1 MARHEG
7 GLNMEM
13 NTDLKYGLA
22 DRYAQ
27 KVCNGDM
34 TLLQVERALS
44 KLGFAHDEHYKMMQI
59 IRDKVSERKKGHV

>member
-1 MARHEG
+1 
-7 GLNMEM
+7 MEN
-13 NTDLKYGLA
+13 NTSLKYGLA

-44 KLGFAHDEHYKMMQI
+44 KLGFAKDEHYEMMQV
-59 IRDKVSERKKGHV
+59 IRDKVSERKRGNG

>member
-1 MARHEG
+1 
-7 GLNMEM
+7 MEM

-44 KLGFAHDEHYKMMQI
+44 KLGFIGNEHYKMMQI
-59 IRDKVSERKKGHV
+59 IRDKVSERKKGHE

>member
-1 MARHEG
+1 
-7 GLNMEM
+7 MEI
-13 NTDLKYGLA
+13 NTSLKYGLA

-44 KLGFAHDEHYKMMQI
+44 KLGFKGDEYYKMMQI
-59 IRDKVSERKKGHV
+59 IRDKVSERKKGHE

>member
-1 MARHEG
+1 MK
-7 GLNMEM
+7 M

-34 TLLQVERALS
+34 TLLQVEHALS
-44 KLGFAHDEHYKMMQI
+44 KLGFFHDEHYKMMQN
-59 IRDKVSERKKGHV
+59 IRDKVSERKKGNG

>member
-1 MARHEG
+1 
-7 GLNMEM
+7 MEM
-13 NTDLKYGLA
+13 NTDLKHGLA

-44 KLGFAHDEHYKMMQI
+44 KLGFAHEEHYEMMQI
-59 IRDKVSERKKGHV
+59 IRDKVSERKRGNG

>member
-1 MARHEG
+1 
-7 GLNMEM
+7 MEM

-34 TLLQVERALS
+34 TLLRVERALS
-44 KLGFAHDEHYKMMQI
+44 KLGMIGDEHYRMMQL
-59 IRDKVSERKKGHV
+59 IRDKVSERKKCNG